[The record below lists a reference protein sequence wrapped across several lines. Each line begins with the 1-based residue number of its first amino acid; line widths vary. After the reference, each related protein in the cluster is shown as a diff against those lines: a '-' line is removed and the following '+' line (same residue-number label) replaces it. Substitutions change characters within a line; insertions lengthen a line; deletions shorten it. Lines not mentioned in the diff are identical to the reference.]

1 MRRGLLLLVLLPWWL
16 LMMVLPVLLVIW
28 VLIGLAYVS
37 VMLIILLISTIRAL
51 STRHRARSTEAGR
64 RGSAVETGASTQ
76 STELASTPHS
86 DATTARRGPPVGTSA
101 SGNSGGMPL
110 IEQRRVA
117 YDMLAAMDSIQFTE
131 VMHDLFSAL
140 GFFNVTVMPGITA
153 LTMLDPSLDPVV
165 AQCVP
170 FSPDSD
176 LKADV
181 VRQTLSLRAGDG
193 ARRLAIVTLLS
204 LTDEAKE
211 LALHEHVS
219 LYETSRILDL
229 FERAEW
235 LPVPVGG

>member
-1 MRRGLLLLVLLPWWL
+1 VRRGLLLLVLLPWWL
-16 LMMVLPVLLVIW
+16 IIIVLPFLLVIW
-28 VLIGLAYVS
+28 VLVGLAYVG
-37 VMLIILLISTIRAL
+37 VMLVILLISTIRAL
-51 STRHRARSTEAGR
+51 GARHRARSAAAR
-64 RGSAVETGASTQ
+64 HRSSAVETITSTQ
-76 STELASTPHS
+76 PTQVASNPGI
-86 DATTARRGPPVGTSA
+86 DVTTARRMPLVGTSA
-101 SGNSGGMPL
+101 TGNSRGIPL
-110 IEQRRVA
+110 IEQRQVA
-117 YDMLAAMDSIQFTE
+117 YDMLAALDSIRFTE

-140 GFFNVTVMPGITA
+140 RFFNVTVAPGGMA